1 MPPKPL
7 LNVTLGFY
15 LVTATSRLVSYQR
28 YHPLR
33 ECLVRVEDRKALV
46 SAGVIL
52 SSYELIS
59 LSLLKDLCSVVQTY
73 VASPF

>member
-1 MPPKPL
+1 M
-7 LNVTLGFY
+7 LGFY
-15 LVTATSRLVSYQR
+15 LVTATSHLVSYQR

-33 ECLVRVEDRKALV
+33 ECIAGVEDRKALV
-46 SAGVIL
+46 SEGVIL

-59 LSLLKDLCSVVQTY
+59 LSLFKDLCSIVQTY